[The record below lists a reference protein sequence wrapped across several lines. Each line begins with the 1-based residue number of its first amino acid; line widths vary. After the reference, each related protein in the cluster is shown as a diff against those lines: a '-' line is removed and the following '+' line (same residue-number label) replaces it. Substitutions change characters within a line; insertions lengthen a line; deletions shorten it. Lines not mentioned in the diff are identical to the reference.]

1 MYGIKSTIKP
11 ASTHVDVINIDT
23 FIKRQD
29 GYIEFQWFDHF
40 LNFKYACA
48 LQLKPTI
55 THFQLYYT

>member
-1 MYGIKSTIKP
+1 MSCDCVDGIWLIVFLVTMYGIKLTIKP

-40 LNFKYACA
+40 
-48 LQLKPTI
+48 
-55 THFQLYYT
+55 